1 MTLRR
6 NPYTNGPVRNARA
19 VLAGVALVLLA
30 ACGGDTQVEGGGV
43 ETGPTGPTATGP
55 TATGPTAETAETD
68 PFAGPVELDLS
79 QGPNPPGAAFYS
91 CDGLE
96 GTWTY
101 EPGELPVEGVEITMQ
116 AEPVDM
122 DGGDG
127 TLVIEGEITLPAG
140 AGSGTFTDTVELEIV
155 GTDDAPAMHATGVK
169 VDATGVVEG
178 FGFNVADFFPN
189 NVEIPIVAGSTHC

>member
-1 MTLRR
+1 MRR
-6 NPYTNGPVRNARA
+6 NPYTNGSVRARL
-19 VLAGVALVLLA
+19 VLGVAVMALLA
-30 ACGGDTQVEGGGV
+30 ACGGETQVGGGGI
-43 ETGPTGPTATGP
+43 ETRPTAPTATGP
-55 TATGPTAETAETD
+55 TATGPTAETATEA
-68 PFAGPVELDLS
+68 FGGPVQLDLS
-79 QGPNPPGAAFYS
+79 QRQNPTGAAFYS

-101 EPGELPVEGVEITMQ
+101 EPGELPVEGVEITMR

-155 GTDDAPAMHATGVK
+155 GTDDAPAIHSTGVE
-169 VDATGVVEG
+169 VDATGIVEG
-178 FGFNVADFFPN
+178 FGFDIGQFFPE
-189 NVEIPIVAGSTHC
+189 NVEIPIVEGAPQC